1 MERLE
6 KIFFQLLLVLL
17 AVFGVLVAMLYVVA
31 IAQIA
36 QAEQIEPE
44 IELTTTTVIVHW
56 YDSEQEL
63 QNALGWDDTAGYSE
77 CEFRPDF
84 NTSFCELWLVRPTST
99 DDAYNFDTIGH
110 EFYHALTGDFH
121 DGN

>member
-1 MERLE
+1 MERL
-6 KIFFQLLLVLL
+6 KHFDAAIIITLLF
-17 AVFGVLVAMLYVVA
+17 AVFTFCAFRYVY
-31 IAQIA
+31 
-36 QAEQIEPE
+36 AEQIEPE
-44 IELTTTTVIVHW
+44 IERTTTTVIVHW

-84 NTSFCELWLVRPTST
+84 NTSFCELWLVRPTDTEDS
-99 DDAYNFDTIGH
+99 YNFDTIGH

-121 DGN
+121 NGN